1 MPSQVF
7 MFSSA
12 VENGAINK
20 SADGSYYSIQFTN
33 PLFLPE
39 EAINPQIAVIG
50 ANIWNN
56 SPNISVVLNNNKF
69 TIQDVNGVHTVTVP
83 DGNYDIDS
91 LDQTLEILFSS
102 QENALG
108 NRLYYP
114 YNQYFRILGN
124 NATQKINIEVFY
136 AQNADQQ
143 ILWDQSTSRNILGF
157 ESNSPTTPSIPQ
169 QASNPS
175 WMIAP
180 NIAKFNA
187 YNSFVIHSDLV
198 LTGIQ
203 LNNNFYN
210 IISIIPITATTGT
223 LNIFEAHDP
232 YPFSVINNLVG
243 INNAR
248 YNASFWLTDEKNK
261 PLFQSENWDI
271 VVLMTYE
278 LPGTTE

>member
-12 VENGAINK
+12 TENGAINK
-20 SADGSYYSIQFTN
+20 SSDGSYFSIQFTN

-39 EAINPQIAVIG
+39 DAINPQIAVIA

-56 SPNISVVLNNNKF
+56 SPNISKALNNNTF

-83 DGNYDIDS
+83 DGNYDVES

-102 QENALG
+102 QANAGG
-108 NRLYYP
+108 NRTFFP

-136 AQNADQQ
+136 AEGANQQ
-143 ILWDQSTSRNILGF
+143 ILWDQSTIRNILGF
-157 ESNSPTTPSIPQ
+157 EEKSPTTPQIQPQ
-169 QASNPS
+169 AGNPS

-187 YNSFVIHSDLV
+187 YNSYVIHSDLV

-248 YNASFWLTDEKNK
+248 YSAAFWITDEKNK
-261 PLFQSENWDI
+261 ALYQSENWDI

-278 LPGTTE
+278 LP